1 MLNHSLR
8 ISFTLWIKEWCGA
21 LLAGGSTYGLLILAQ
36 PPRQVPEAA
45 YFFLLPTLVWFSR
58 KPELKKVIWTY
69 LLCGWFYH
77 ILLVGWMR
85 HVTLGGML
93 MATFLMSCYHMPWFL
108 IARTWVPA
116 AIGLSFPRRV
126 LFILGLSSCWVIIE
140 WLRCQFTLGFPW
152 CPLSVTQWERPAIL
166 QAVPYVG
173 AWGVSFFLLV
183 FNICLASYLHHLLV
197 RRRQN
202 EGFSLSSFCPDFYF
216 GLIVFILMLQPFFGN
231 QRQGSTYE
239 ETKVLKVGV
248 CQPYLSE
255 KWDGNR
261 VLENKET
268 LIRQTKFL
276 ALLDPDLIVW
286 PEAST
291 PYAVNLDRK
300 WVEDLAKE
308 ANCTLMI
315 GAVVKEGE
323 FSYNTVSQVTL
334 EGGLNPERY
343 DKQVLVPFGE
353 YVPYPFKWMPGLSKL
368 VGPIGNFSSGDRSH
382 VFSVTSKVLDQSVRI
397 GPLICYEDIF
407 PSLSRLAVGQD
418 VDLLFVSTNDAWFK
432 HEGCA
437 EQHAAHSVLRAL
449 EVGRPFLRC
458 GNAGWS
464 GWIDERGGIREVL
477 KNDEGSIYF
486 EGAMVM
492 EIYLTGKANTVYSS
506 YGDYFVVACLLLF
519 ILSTVVK
526 RKRNNL
532 SCD

>member
-1 MLNHSLR
+1 
-8 ISFTLWIKEWCGA
+8 
-21 LLAGGSTYGLLILAQ
+21 
-36 PPRQVPEAA
+36 
-45 YFFLLPTLVWFSR
+45 
-58 KPELKKVIWTY
+58 
-69 LLCGWFYH
+69 
-77 ILLVGWMR
+77 
-85 HVTLGGML
+85 
-93 MATFLMSCYHMPWFL
+93 
-108 IARTWVPA
+108 
-116 AIGLSFPRRV
+116 
-126 LFILGLSSCWVIIE
+126 
-140 WLRCQFTLGFPW
+140 
-152 CPLSVTQWERPAIL
+152 
-166 QAVPYVG
+166 
-173 AWGVSFFLLV
+173 
-183 FNICLASYLHHLLV
+183 
-197 RRRQN
+197 
-202 EGFSLSSFCPDFYF
+202 
-216 GLIVFILMLQPFFGN
+216 MLQPFFGN

-239 ETKVLKVGV
+239 EKKVLKVGV
-248 CQPYLSE
+248 CQPYLTE

-382 VFSVTSKVLDQSVRI
+382 VFSVKSKDLDQSVRI

-506 YGDYFVVACLLLF
+506 HGDYFVAACLLLF
-519 ILSTVVK
+519 ILSSVVK
-526 RKRNNL
+526 RKRIDL
-532 SCD
+532 RCD